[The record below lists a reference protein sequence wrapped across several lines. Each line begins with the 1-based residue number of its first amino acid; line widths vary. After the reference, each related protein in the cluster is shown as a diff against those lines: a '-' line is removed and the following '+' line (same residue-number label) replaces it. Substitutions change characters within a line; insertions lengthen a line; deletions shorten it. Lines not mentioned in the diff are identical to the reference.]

1 MLEDYRKLEE
11 LLEVERDICDR
22 IEEQINDLSDLHQN
36 EMTNIKQVTVLHT
49 CREVDT
55 SEQIADQYGA
65 PWWFVDHWFLFSL
78 HVESAIYC
86 PSCSTICIFVITNHN
101 RSFKYASP
109 YLWNQLP
116 SSFRQPHPVHCPP
129 GSSSCRC
136 IITVSVFILT
146 IHDSLS
152 LSLQTYLKP
161 FVPQILSSAVF
172 WLPRELPFTEMD
184 SNRFSWSLASL

>member
-65 PWWFVDHWFLFSL
+65 P
-78 HVESAIYC
+78 
-86 PSCSTICIFVITNHN
+86 
-101 RSFKYASP
+101 
-109 YLWNQLP
+109 
-116 SSFRQPHPVHCPP
+116 
-129 GSSSCRC
+129 
-136 IITVSVFILT
+136 
-146 IHDSLS
+146 
-152 LSLQTYLKP
+152 
-161 FVPQILSSAVF
+161 
-172 WLPRELPFTEMD
+172 
-184 SNRFSWSLASL
+184 